1 MANDQFP
8 GGSRRLWWLA
18 AIAYG
23 LANILLH
30 EPANDIAKRLVVVL
44 GLQLFLWST
53 RAFFLAGAVLV
64 LFLCRHLSRDSQTV
78 RRLLIFI
85 PFAAAGSWTLGMSL
99 LVFLLSPDPYLMR
112 SQKTDSFWLVSSVKT
127 HYHVLTATES
137 TILLGVV
144 LIATAGLYWPDRSRA
159 PAVAIPLLAEEGWL
173 RRAERR
179 RRRSGAKREPDRAKP
194 Q

>member
-64 LFLCRHLSRDSQTV
+64 LFLYRHLLRDSQPV
-78 RRLLIFI
+78 RRLLVFI
-85 PFAAAGSWTLGMSL
+85 PFPPALALSLVICPRARIPYPHYPLFAWT
-99 LVFLLSPDPYLMR
+99 
-112 SQKTDSFWLVSSVKT
+112 
-127 HYHVLTATES
+127 
-137 TILLGVV
+137 
-144 LIATAGLYWPDRSRA
+144 
-159 PAVAIPLLAEEGWL
+159 
-173 RRAERR
+173 
-179 RRRSGAKREPDRAKP
+179 
-194 Q
+194 

>member
-85 PFAAAGSWTLGMSL
+85 PFAAALDLSL
-99 LVFLLSPDPYLMR
+99 VIYPS
-112 SQKTDSFWLVSSVKT
+112 
-127 HYHVLTATES
+127 E
-137 TILLGVV
+137 IG
-144 LIATAGLYWPDRSRA
+144 RA
-159 PAVAIPLLAEEGWL
+159 SC
-173 RRAERR
+173 RERV
-179 RRRSGAKREPDRAKP
+179 
-194 Q
+194 